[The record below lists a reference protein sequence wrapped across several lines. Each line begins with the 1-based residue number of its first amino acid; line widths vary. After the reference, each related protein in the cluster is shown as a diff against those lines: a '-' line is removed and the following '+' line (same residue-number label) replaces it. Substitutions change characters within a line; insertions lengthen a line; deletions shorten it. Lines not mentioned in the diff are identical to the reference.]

1 MLDLRHVSENLPD
14 VKAALTRRGF
24 ADSALLDRLG
34 ALAEE
39 RRTVI
44 TNVEALRQER
54 NEASQAMAKVA
65 DKKSEEFQAKR
76 EQLRT
81 LGDQIKQGEG
91 RQGEVE
97 SELETILLNL
107 PNLPHPD
114 TPEGLTQEDNVEVR
128 VWGDKPAFDFD
139 ARDHVEVG
147 TRLDILDFERAAKIS
162 GSRFVVLKGYG
173 SRLNRA
179 LMQFMLDVHTTEHGY
194 EEVWPPV
201 LVKDSAMLGTG
212 QLPKFAKDA
221 FRMAKD
227 EEWEAQAEAQGHDLY
242 LVPTAEVPITNLH
255 ADEILSESAL
265 PVAYTGYTACFRSEA
280 GSYGKDTR
288 GMIRVHQFDKV
299 ELVRFCHPDDGEA
312 QLDVLTQH
320 AEAIL
325 QKLGLHHRVVQLCAG
340 DMGFAAQKSYDLEVW
355 LPAQN
360 AYREISSCS
369 WFGDFQARRMKARFR
384 PGEKGKPRFV
394 HTLNGSGLAIGR
406 TLVAILEQNQQA
418 DGSVTVPEA
427 LLPYMGGIES
437 IPAPDNG

>member
-1 MLDLRHVSENLPD
+1 
-14 VKAALTRRGF
+14 
-24 ADSALLDRLG
+24 
-34 ALAEE
+34 
-39 RRTVI
+39 
-44 TNVEALRQER
+44 
-54 NEASQAMAKVA
+54 
-65 DKKSEEFQAKR
+65 
-76 EQLRT
+76 
-81 LGDQIKQGEG
+81 
-91 RQGEVE
+91 
-97 SELETILLNL
+97 LLNL
-107 PNLPHPD
+107 PNLPRADVPD
-114 TPEGLTQEDNVEVR
+114 GLTEDDNVEVR
-128 VWGDKPAFDFD
+128 VWGDKPSFEFD

-147 TRLDILDFERAAKIS
+147 TQLDILDFERAAKIS
-162 GSRFVVLKGYG
+162 GSRFVVLKGLG

-179 LMQFMLDVHTTEHGY
+179 LMQFMLDVHTAEHGY

-201 LVKDSAMLGTG
+201 LVKDTAMQGTG

-227 EEWEAQAEAQGHDLY
+227 EEWEAQADAQGHDLY

-255 ADEILSESAL
+255 AAEIISEADL
-265 PVAYTGYTACFRSEA
+265 PIAYTGYTACFRSEA

-312 QLDVLTQH
+312 QLDALTRH
-320 AEAIL
+320 AETIL

-369 WFGDFQARRMKARFR
+369 WFGDFQARRMKTRFR
-384 PGEKGKPRFV
+384 PGENGKPRFV

-427 LLPYMGGIES
+427 LRPYMGGIER
-437 IPAPDNG
+437 IPAP

>member
-1 MLDLRHVSENLPD
+1 MLDLRHVSENLPE

-24 ADSALLDRLG
+24 ADAALLDRLG

-39 RRTVI
+39 RRGVI
-44 TNVEALRQER
+44 TGVEALRQER

-65 DKKSEEFQAKR
+65 DKKSDEFQAKR
-76 EQLRT
+76 EQLRL
-81 LGDQIKQGEG
+81 LGDQIKAGEG
-91 RQGEVE
+91 RQAEVE
-97 SELETILLNL
+97 SELEGILLNL

-114 TPEGLTQEDNVEVR
+114 TPDGLSEADNVEVR

-139 ARDHVEVG
+139 VNDHVEVG
-147 TRLDILDFERAAKIS
+147 TRLGILDFERAAKIS
-162 GSRFVVLKGYG
+162 GSRFVVLKGAG

-179 LMQFMLDVHTTEHGY
+179 LMQFMLDLHTSEHGY

-201 LVKDSAMLGTG
+201 LVKDTAMLGTG

-227 EEWEAQAEAQGHDLY
+227 EEWEAEAEAQGHDLY

-255 ADEILSESAL
+255 AAEILSEADL

-299 ELVRFCHPDDGEA
+299 ELVRFCHPDRGEA
-312 QLDVLTQH
+312 ELDALTEH
-320 AEAIL
+320 AETVL

-355 LPAQN
+355 LPAQK

-406 TLVAILEQNQQA
+406 TLVAILEQNQQG
-418 DGSVTVPEA
+418 DGSVLVPEA
-427 LLPYMGGIES
+427 LRPYMGGLER
-437 IPAPDNG
+437 IPAP

>member
-1 MLDLRHVSENLPD
+1 MLDLRHVSENLAD
-14 VKAALTRRGF
+14 VKAALARRGF
-24 ADSALLDRLG
+24 ADSDLLDRLG

-39 RRTVI
+39 RRAVI
-44 TNVEALRQER
+44 TSGEALRQER

-65 DKKSEEFQAKR
+65 DKQSEEFRAKR

-81 LGDQIKQGEG
+81 LGDQIKRSEA

-97 SELETILLNL
+97 TELGTILLNL
-107 PNLPHPD
+107 PNLPHAD
-114 TPEGLTQEDNVEVR
+114 TPDGLTETDNVEVR
-128 VWGDKPAFDFD
+128 VWGEKPSFDFD
-139 ARDHVEVG
+139 VRDHVELG
-147 TRLDILDFERAAKIS
+147 TQLGILDFERAAKIS
-162 GSRFVVLKGYG
+162 GSRFVVLKGLG

-179 LMQFMLDVHTTEHGY
+179 LMQFMLDVHSTEHGY

-201 LVKDSAMLGTG
+201 LVKDSAMMGTG

-221 FRMAKD
+221 FCIAKD

-255 ADEILSESAL
+255 ADEIVSEADL
-265 PVAYTGYTACFRSEA
+265 PIAYTGYTACFRSEA

-299 ELVRFCHPDDGEA
+299 ELVRFCRPDDGEA
-312 QLDVLTQH
+312 QLEVLTQH
-320 AEAIL
+320 AETIL

-360 AYREISSCS
+360 TYREISSCS

-384 PGEKGKPRFV
+384 PEPKGKPELL

-406 TLVAILEQNQQA
+406 TLVAVLEQNQQA
-418 DGSVTVPEA
+418 DGSVIVPEA
-427 LLPYMGGIES
+427 LVPYMGGIQKIS
-437 IPAPDNG
+437 AP

>member
-1 MLDLRHVSENLPD
+1 MLDLRYVTENLPD
-14 VKAALTRRGF
+14 VKVALARRGF
-24 ADSALLDRLG
+24 ADAELLDRLG
-34 ALAEE
+34 SLAEE

-44 TNVEALRQER
+44 TDVEALRQER
-54 NEASQAMAKVA
+54 NDASQSMAKVA
-65 DKKSEEFQAKR
+65 DKNSEEFQAKR

-81 LGDQIKQGEG
+81 LGDRIKQGES
-91 RQGEVE
+91 RQANVE
-97 SELETILLNL
+97 TELEAILLNL

-114 TPEGLTQEDNVEVR
+114 TPDGLSEDDNVEVR
-128 VWGDKPAFDFD
+128 FWGDKPSFDFD

-147 TRLDILDFERAAKIS
+147 TELDILDFERAAKIS
-162 GSRFVVLKGYG
+162 GSRFVVLKGLG

-179 LMQFMLDVHTTEHGY
+179 LMQFMLDIHTAEHGY

-212 QLPKFAKDA
+212 QLPKFASDA

-255 ADEILSESAL
+255 ANEIIPEADL
-265 PVAYTGYTACFRSEA
+265 PVGYTGYTACFRSEA

-299 ELVRFCHPDDGEA
+299 ELVRFCHPDEGKGQLEA
-312 QLDVLTQH
+312 LTNH

-355 LPAQN
+355 LPGQN

-369 WFGDFQARRMKARFR
+369 WFGDFQTRRMKARFR
-384 PGEKGKPRFV
+384 PREKGKPRFL

-418 DGSVTVPEA
+418 DGSVIIPEA
-427 LLPYMGGIES
+427 LRAYMGGLER
-437 IPAPDNG
+437 IPAP

>member
-1 MLDLRHVSENLPD
+1 MLDLRHVSENLSE
-14 VKAALTRRGF
+14 VKASLTRRGF
-24 ADSALLDRLG
+24 ADAELLDRLG
-34 ALAEE
+34 SLSEE
-39 RRTVI
+39 RRSVI

-54 NEASQAMAKVA
+54 NEASQAMAQVA
-65 DKKSEEFQAKR
+65 NKKSEEFQAKR
-76 EQLRT
+76 DQLRL

-91 RQGEVE
+91 RQVEVE
-97 SELETILLNL
+97 TELEAILLNL

-114 TPEGLTQEDNVEVR
+114 TPDGLTEGDNVEVR
-128 VWGDKPAFDFD
+128 VWGDQPTFDFD
-139 ARDHVEVG
+139 VRDHVEVG

-194 EEVWPPV
+194 QEVWPPV

-255 ADEILSESAL
+255 AGEILSGADL
-265 PVAYTGYTACFRSEA
+265 PIAYTGYTACFRSEA

-299 ELVRFCHPDDGEA
+299 ELVRFCHPEQGEA
-312 QLDVLTQH
+312 ELETLTRH

-340 DMGFAAQKSYDLEVW
+340 DMGFAAQKSYDIEVW

-360 AYREISSCS
+360 AFREISSCS

-384 PGEKGKPRFV
+384 PGEKDKPRFV

-427 LLPYMGGIES
+427 LVPYMGGIER
-437 IPAPDNG
+437 IPAP

>member
-114 TPEGLTQEDNVEVR
+114 TPEGLTEDDNVEVR

-201 LVKDSAMLGTG
+201 LVKDSAMRGTG

>member
-1 MLDLRHVSENLPD
+1 MLDLRYVSENLSD
-14 VKAALTRRGF
+14 VKASLTRRGF
-24 ADSALLDRLG
+24 ADAELLDRLG
-34 ALAEE
+34 SLAEE
-39 RRTVI
+39 RRSVI

-76 EQLRT
+76 DQLRL
-81 LGDQIKQGEG
+81 LGDQIKRGEA
-91 RQGEVE
+91 RQVDVE
-97 SELETILLNL
+97 TELEAILLNL
-107 PNLPHPD
+107 PNVPHSD
-114 TPEGLTQEDNVEVR
+114 TPDGLTEDDNVELR
-128 VWGDKPAFDFD
+128 VWGDRPTFDFD
-139 ARDHVEVG
+139 VQDHVEVG

-179 LMQFMLDVHTTEHGY
+179 LMQFMLDVHTAEHGY

-255 ADEILSESAL
+255 AGEILSGADL
-265 PVAYTGYTACFRSEA
+265 PISYTGYTACFRSEA

-288 GMIRVHQFDKV
+288 GMIRQHQFEKV
-299 ELVRFCHPDDGEA
+299 ELVQVVEPGESDA
-312 QLDVLTQH
+312 ALEELTAH
-320 AEAIL
+320 AEEIL
-325 QKLGLHHRVVQLCAG
+325 KRLELPYRAVILCAG
-340 DMGFAAQKSYDLEVW
+340 DIGFGSHKTYDLEVW
-355 LPAQN
+355 LPGQD

-369 WFGDFQARRMKARFR
+369 NYRDFQARRMQARWR
-384 PGEKGKPRFV
+384 NPDTGKPEPV
-394 HTLNGSGLAIGR
+394 HTLNGSGVAAGR
-406 TLVAILEQNQQA
+406 ALIAVMENYQDEAGNIR
-418 DGSVTVPEA
+418 VPDV
-427 LLPYMGGIES
+427 LKPYMGGLERIDVEV
-437 IPAPDNG
+437 D

>member
-1 MLDLRHVSENLPD
+1 MLDLRYVSENLAD
-14 VKAALTRRGF
+14 VKAALARRGF
-24 ADSALLDRLG
+24 ADAELLDRLG
-34 ALAEE
+34 SLAE
-39 RRTVI
+39 RRRSSI
-44 TNVEALRQER
+44 TSVEALRQER
-54 NEASQAMAKVA
+54 NDASQAMAKVA

-81 LGDQIKQGEG
+81 LGDQIKQSEAQ
-91 RQGEVE
+91 QGEVE
-97 SELETILLNL
+97 AELGTILLNL

-114 TPEGLTQEDNVEVR
+114 TPDGLTENDNVEVR
-128 VWGDKPAFDFD
+128 VWGEKPSFDFD
-139 ARDHVEVG
+139 VRDHVELG
-147 TRLDILDFERAAKIS
+147 AQLDVLDFERAAKIS
-162 GSRFVVLKGYG
+162 GSRFVVLRGLG

-194 EEVWPPV
+194 EEIWPPV

-221 FRMAKD
+221 FRMAKE
-227 EEWEAQAEAQGHDLY
+227 EEWEAQAGAQGHDLY

-255 ADEILSESAL
+255 ANEIVAEADL
-265 PVAYTGYTACFRSEA
+265 PVAYTGYSACFRSEA

-299 ELVRFCHPDDGEA
+299 ELVRFCHPDEGEA
-312 QLDVLTQH
+312 QLDALTQH
-320 AEAIL
+320 AETIL
-325 QKLGLHHRVVQLCAG
+325 QKLGLHYRVVQLCAG

-384 PGEKGKPRFV
+384 PGEKGKPRFL

-406 TLVAILEQNQQA
+406 TLVAILEQYQQA
-418 DGSVTVPEA
+418 DGSVTVPDA
-427 LLPYMGGIES
+427 LIPYMGGIER
-437 IPAPDNG
+437 IPAP

>member
-1 MLDLRHVSENLPD
+1 MLDLRHVSENLPE

-24 ADSALLDRLG
+24 ADAALLDRLG
-34 ALAEE
+34 ALAQE
-39 RRTVI
+39 RRGVI
-44 TNVEALRQER
+44 TGVEALRQER

-65 DKKSEEFQAKR
+65 DKKSDEFQAKR
-76 EQLRT
+76 EQLRI
-81 LGDQIKQGEG
+81 LGDQIKAGEG
-91 RQGEVE
+91 RQAEVE
-97 SELETILLNL
+97 SELESILLNL
-107 PNLPHPD
+107 PNLPHPG
-114 TPEGLTQEDNVEVR
+114 TPDGLSEAGNVEVR
-128 VWGDKPAFDFD
+128 VWGDKPTFDFD
-139 ARDHVEVG
+139 VNDHVGLG

-162 GSRFVVLKGYG
+162 GSRFVVLKGAG

-179 LMQFMLDVHTTEHGY
+179 LMQFMLDLHTTEHGY

-201 LVKDSAMLGTG
+201 LVKDTAMLGTG
-212 QLPKFAKDA
+212 QLPKFARDA

-227 EEWEAQAEAQGHDLY
+227 EEWEAEAEAQGHDLY

-255 ADEILSESAL
+255 AAEILSESDL

-299 ELVRFCHPDDGEA
+299 ELVRFCHPDRGEA
-312 QLDVLTQH
+312 ELDALTQH
-320 AEAIL
+320 AETVL
-325 QKLGLHHRVVQLCAG
+325 QKLGLHYRVVQLCAG

-369 WFGDFQARRMKARFR
+369 WFGEFQARRMKARFR

-418 DGSVTVPEA
+418 DGSVVVPEA
-427 LLPYMGGIES
+427 LRPYMGGLER
-437 IPAPDNG
+437 IPAP

>member
-1 MLDLRHVSENLPD
+1 MLDLRHVSENLSD
-14 VKAALTRRGF
+14 VKASLTRRGF
-24 ADSALLDRLG
+24 ADAELLDRLG
-34 ALAEE
+34 SLSEE
-39 RRTVI
+39 RRSVI

-54 NEASQAMAKVA
+54 NEASQAMAQVA
-65 DKKSEEFQAKR
+65 DKKSQEFQAKR
-76 EQLRT
+76 DQLRL

-91 RQGEVE
+91 RQAEVE
-97 SELETILLNL
+97 TELETILLNL
-107 PNLPHPD
+107 PNLPHPN
-114 TPEGLTQEDNVEVR
+114 TPDGLTEADNVQVR
-128 VWGDKPAFDFD
+128 VWGEQPTFDFD

-147 TRLDILDFERAAKIS
+147 TRLEILDFERAAKIS

-255 ADEILSESAL
+255 ADEILSGADL
-265 PVAYTGYTACFRSEA
+265 PISYTGYTACFRSEA

-299 ELVRFCHPDDGEA
+299 ELVRFCHPDQGEA
-312 QLDVLTQH
+312 ELETLTRH

-340 DMGFAAQKSYDLEVW
+340 DMGFAAQKSYDIEVW
-355 LPAQN
+355 LPAQD
-360 AYREISSCS
+360 AFREISSCS

-384 PGEKGKPRFV
+384 PGEKDKPRFV

-427 LLPYMGGIES
+427 LVPYMGGIER
-437 IPAPDNG
+437 IPAP

>member
-1 MLDLRHVSENLPD
+1 MLDLRHVSENLPE

-24 ADSALLDRLG
+24 ADAELLDRLG

-39 RRTVI
+39 RRSVI
-44 TNVEALRQER
+44 TSAEALRQER

-65 DKKSEEFQAKR
+65 DKKSQEFQAKR
-76 EQLRT
+76 EQLRA
-81 LGDQIKQGEG
+81 LGDQIKQGEA

-97 SELETILLNL
+97 TELEAILLNL
-107 PNLPHPD
+107 PNLPHAD
-114 TPEGLTQEDNVEVR
+114 TPDGLSEDDNVEVR
-128 VWGDKPAFDFD
+128 VWGDKPTFDFD

-147 TRLDILDFERAAKIS
+147 TQLDILDFERAAKIS
-162 GSRFVVLKGYG
+162 GSRFVVLKGLG

-179 LMQFMLDVHTTEHGY
+179 LMQFMLDVHTAEHGY

-201 LVKDSAMLGTG
+201 LVKDSAMLGTS

-255 ADEILSESAL
+255 ANEILSGADL

-299 ELVRFCHPDDGEA
+299 ELVRFCHPDEGEA
-312 QLDVLTQH
+312 QLDTLTQH
-320 AEAIL
+320 AETIL

-369 WFGDFQARRMKARFR
+369 WFGDFQARRMNARFR
-384 PGEKGKPRFV
+384 PETKGKPRFV

-406 TLVAILEQNQQA
+406 TLVAILEQYQQA
-418 DGSVTVPEA
+418 DGSVVVPEA
-427 LLPYMGGIES
+427 LVPYMTGIDR
-437 IPAPDNG
+437 IPAP

>member
-1 MLDLRHVSENLPD
+1 MLDLRYVSENLPE

-24 ADSALLDRLG
+24 ADAALLDRLG

-39 RRTVI
+39 RRSVI
-44 TNVEALRQER
+44 TSAEALRQER

-76 EQLRT
+76 EQLRD
-81 LGDQIKQGEG
+81 LGDEIKRGEA

-97 SELETILLNL
+97 TELEAILLNL

-114 TPEGLTQEDNVEVR
+114 TPDGLTEDDNVEVR
-128 VWGDKPAFDFD
+128 VWGSKPSFDFD

-147 TRLDILDFERAAKIS
+147 TQLGILDFERAAKIS
-162 GSRFVVLKGYG
+162 GSRFVVLKGLG

-179 LMQFMLDVHTTEHGY
+179 LMQFMLDVHTAEHGY

-227 EEWEAQAEAQGHDLY
+227 EEWEAQAEAQGHELY

-255 ADEILSESAL
+255 ANEILSGADL

-299 ELVRFCHPDDGEA
+299 ELVRFCHPDEGEA
-312 QLDVLTQH
+312 QLDTLTQH
-320 AEAIL
+320 AETIL

-360 AYREISSCS
+360 TYREISSCS
-369 WFGDFQARRMKARFR
+369 WFGDFQARRMNARFR
-384 PGEKGKPRFV
+384 PDAKGKPRLV

-418 DGSVTVPEA
+418 DGSVIVPEV
-427 LLPYMGGIES
+427 LVPYMRGIER
-437 IPAPDNG
+437 IPAP